1 MYTEKERIYGNENRI
16 KVAAIQ
22 ISYEMGKK
30 EETLKKIDEKISE
43 AADIEHYAAYAPIT
57 SPVPSFHMPEYFA
70 EAVLV

>member
-43 AADIEHYAAYAPIT
+43 AADNGAKL
-57 SPVPSFHMPEYFA
+57 VVLPECCTTGY
-70 EAVLV
+70 VWNLSLIHI